1 MIFLST
7 NSLIS
12 ILIFICLIGAFLW
25 SMRRIMKRD
34 NYINDLIIGFLE
46 RGEISQDEL
55 LDKMY
60 SYGCS
65 DFRLKSVIAKHQ
77 ATREDYALIFEKLIY
92 WANFKKR
99 RRYIPINS
107 FFFAGSLGYLL
118 EHKNEDAKKI
128 TMKMMNYFH
137 F

>member
-1 MIFLST
+1 MSANSVFSLLIFLG
-7 NSLIS
+7 LIA
-12 ILIFICLIGAFLW
+12 AFLW
-25 SMRRIMKRD
+25 SMRRIMRRD
-34 NYINDLIIGFLE
+34 NYINELILGFLE
-46 RGEISQDEL
+46 RGEISQEEL

-60 SYGCS
+60 SYGCQ
-65 DFRLKSVIAKHQ
+65 DFRLKSVINKYQ
-77 ATREDYALIFEKLIY
+77 ATRDDYALIFEKLIY

-107 FFFAGSLGYLL
+107 FFFAGSLSYLL
-118 EHKNEDAKKI
+118 EHKEEDAKKI